1 MRPAPSEKCGAPALL
16 RAPASMTVRKL
27 LFSLHFCNWLC
38 FAISPKGCLVARSE
52 PPSFLMRK
60 SRSLIVLRFFAGVR
74 FGKIT
79 DRTQSAALGLF
90 RRFAKATASALA
102 GRRRRISDRGLL

>member
-1 MRPAPSEKCGAPALL
+1 
-16 RAPASMTVRKL
+16 
-27 LFSLHFCNWLC
+27 
-38 FAISPKGCLVARSE
+38 
-52 PPSFLMRK
+52 
-60 SRSLIVLRFFAGVR
+60 LRFFAGVR